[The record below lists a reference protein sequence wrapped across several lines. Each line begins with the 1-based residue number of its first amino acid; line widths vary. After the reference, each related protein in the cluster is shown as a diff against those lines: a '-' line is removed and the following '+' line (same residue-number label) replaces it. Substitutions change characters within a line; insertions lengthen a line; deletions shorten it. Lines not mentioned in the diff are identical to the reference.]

1 MQSLGSLYSVAGLVP
16 WFTERKHRQR
26 QRVAET
32 AIWSVARKRDGTDSD
47 REWWEAVERHRQRQR
62 EVGGGGEAETAA
74 WKGEM
79 RRDGTG
85 SDSEWW
91 EATGSDKERGEARG
105 RHRQRQQEV
114 GGKGKA

>member
-1 MQSLGSLYSVAGLVP
+1 
-16 WFTERKHRQR
+16 
-26 QRVAET
+26 
-32 AIWSVARKRDGTDSD
+32 
-47 REWWEAVERHRQRQR
+47 
-62 EVGGGGEAETAA
+62 VGGGGEAETAA

-91 EATGSDKERGEARG
+91 EATGSDKERWEARG